1 MAEKPVGMESREEKK
16 SREAKLV
23 ARCQKGESS
32 AQLELYNTFSQ
43 KMFGVCMRY
52 AKDYHAAEDLL
63 QEGFVKVF
71 KNIDK
76 FRGDGSFEGWVR
88 RIFINTS
95 IEHYRKQVRMY
106 PIQANEPSEFDHYH
120 ENTMDHLLEED
131 VLKLVQSL
139 SPGYRTVFNLYVI
152 EGYSHKEIAEQLNIS
167 EGTSKSQL
175 ARARYILQKKVAE
188 SNEINLSDS
197 EENSDG
203 KQPNAN

>member
-1 MAEKPVGMESREEKK
+1 MESREEKQK
-16 SREAKLV
+16 REAALV
-23 ARCQKGESS
+23 ARCQKRESS
-32 AQLELYNTFSQ
+32 AQLELYKTFSS
-43 KMFGVCMRY
+43 KMFGVCLRY

-76 FRGDGSFEGWVR
+76 FRGEGSFEGWVR

-106 PIQANEPSEFDHYH
+106 PIQANEPSEFDHY
-120 ENTMDHLLEED
+120 EERTMDHLLEED
-131 VLKLVQSL
+131 ILKLVQEL

-152 EGYSHKEIAEQLNIS
+152 EGYSHREIAEMLNIS

-175 ARARYILQKKVAE
+175 ARARYILQTKVEESSKVNLGNDEKK
-188 SNEINLSDS
+188 
-197 EENSDG
+197 
-203 KQPNAN
+203 

>member
-1 MAEKPVGMESREEKK
+1 MESKEEKQK
-16 SREAKLV
+16 REAALV
-23 ARCQKGESS
+23 ARCQKRESA
-32 AQLELYNTFSQ
+32 AQLELYKTFSS

-76 FRGDGSFEGWVR
+76 FRGEGSFEGWVR

-106 PIQANEPSEFDHYH
+106 PIQANEPSEFDHY
-120 ENTMDHLLEED
+120 EERTMDHLLEED
-131 VLKLVQSL
+131 VLKLVQEL

-152 EGYSHKEIAEQLNIS
+152 EGYSHKEIADMLNIS

-175 ARARYILQKKVAE
+175 ARARYILQEKVQESAKVNLGKDSKK
-188 SNEINLSDS
+188 
-197 EENSDG
+197 
-203 KQPNAN
+203 